1 MTVSFIDKIRFSDEE
16 IVEKYSV
23 ITLEKYDV
31 DGLEGVIDEIKK
43 MKNEGY
49 YVNLVLTYQNIVIYD
64 EDVDAEDF
72 INKTKKNYD
81 ILGYQPLNIPAITR
95 ITSSADLKTL
105 YNLIGMIY
113 YNKKGERLNERD
125 LGAVLDIASIVMNKL
140 DKFEDNFDK
149 TSISDEYFQQ
159 LRKTQWKN
167 KKARYIWLELG
178 ELRNY
183 ASLPRKRPV
192 RFDIEQDLTT
202 QFLAACCAVNSGR
215 AEIILEDVVIAF
227 RTYFKLLRADLP
239 LLAENLS
246 KSIQE

>member
-1 MTVSFIDKIRFSDEE
+1 MVSFIDKIRFSDEE

-43 MKNEGY
+43 MKNEGF

-64 EDVDAEDF
+64 EDVDAEDY
-72 INKTKKNYD
+72 INKTKKYYE
-81 ILGYQPLNIPAITR
+81 ILGYQPLNIPALTR

-125 LGAVLDIASIVMNKL
+125 LGAVLDIASIVMKKL
-140 DKFEDNFDK
+140 DKFEDDFDK
-149 TSISDEYFQQ
+149 TSISDEYFQK

-167 KKARYIWLELG
+167 KKARYLWLDVNDLLKFEG
-178 ELRNY
+178 FTIIQAPFKFY
-183 ASLPRKRPV
+183 T
-192 RFDIEQDLTT
+192 EQWLVT

-215 AEIILEDVVIAF
+215 AEIILEDVVTAF
-227 RTYFKLLRADLP
+227 KTYFKLLRADIP

-246 KSIQE
+246 KNIQE